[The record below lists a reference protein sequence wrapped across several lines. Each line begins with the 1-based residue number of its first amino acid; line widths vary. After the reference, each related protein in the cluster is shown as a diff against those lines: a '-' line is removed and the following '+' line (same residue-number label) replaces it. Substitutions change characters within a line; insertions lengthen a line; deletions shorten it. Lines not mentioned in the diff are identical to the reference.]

1 LSDFRDQV
9 QDSLGA
15 AYIVRSELGGGGMSR
30 VFLADEVRFN
40 RQVVVKLLSPE
51 LAAGINAERFERE
64 ITLSASLQQANIVP
78 VLSAGEANGLP
89 YLTMPYVEGE
99 SLRHRLGQSP
109 PLGITDI
116 VRILG
121 DVARA
126 LQYAHARG
134 IVHRDIKPDN
144 VLLSGGTAVVTDFG
158 IAKALSASRMDA
170 GRSDTLT
177 QLGTSIGTPAYMAP
191 EQAAGDPDVDHRAD
205 IYAFGC
211 MAYEL
216 LTGHSPFHGRTPQRV
231 LAAHM
236 SETPAPIDESR
247 PDAPLALRTLITR
260 CLAKDPIARPQTA
273 ADLVAA
279 LDAVTSGGDHPMPP
293 PRITQAPTAFR
304 RAIVVYLV
312 AAIAEVA
319 VATLATN
326 AIGLP
331 DWVPRAAVLL
341 AILALPVLLFAGY
354 AQSVTRRALTDTPT
368 MATLALRASPYLSW
382 RNTSRWGAYAL
393 GAFAL
398 LVVGSMLAR
407 VAGVGP
413 FATLLSAGT
422 LTKNQT
428 VLVSEFAFANSS
440 DTTLGRVIAD
450 AVKTDLSQSK
460 AVTLLGDG
468 EIASTL
474 VEMRRP
480 GARLLLPVAQE
491 VAQRRG
497 VKAIV
502 DGSLNPLGNGFV
514 VKLRLVSADSAHE
527 LASMTGAADS
537 PSQLIDVVG
546 ALTRRLRAKMGES
559 LKSVRESPPLQQAT
573 TSSLAALRKF
583 SDARYALN
591 HGDRA
596 SFIRLMGDAVA
607 IDSTFA
613 TAYLSLGVEYANI
626 GRRDDEV
633 ARLVTRAYMLRHR
646 LPDAERLFV
655 ESYYYRF
662 GPPSVRD
669 PVAAAARMDTIIKE
683 YPTYPRAY
691 GAITTAGID
700 AWNRGELVKA
710 ESLFRVSSTIDTTS
724 VYAINDLVR
733 SQFGQGKRVA
743 AESSLRVI
751 DRRFGRRSIQNH
763 VEEFRIDTGDVV
775 GSETRLKSAL
785 AGARDPFIRERVI
798 ALLVSL
804 MGERG
809 RLREHAEWLTRYAG
823 LLEDRGVRS
832 ASLIAAAQQADARVM
847 TTGDTAAAIKVL
859 DASLHGGRLD
869 SIALLD
875 RPYYE
880 LANAYA
886 LAGRPD
892 RAAQYLAG
900 VKQQVVEGDPATA
913 YETAVPAAEIL
924 MDQGKGMEAASVLQR
939 GATGWKG
946 NGIAERRLA
955 MAYDRAGQ
963 RDSAL
968 VAYERVL
975 SRIGAVGA
983 EQPIMHRRAG
993 ELYAEKGDLARAI
1006 AHYRKFVDAW
1016 KNADPELQPQVTDV
1030 KQRIARLEQQ
1040 ERRGR

>member
-64 ITLSASLQQANIVP
+64 ITLAASLQQANIVP

-89 YLTMPYVEGE
+89 YFTMPYVEGE

-109 PLGITDI
+109 PLGITDL

-158 IAKALSASRMDA
+158 IAKALSASRTSA
-170 GRSDTLT
+170 GTDESLT

-216 LTGHSPFHGRTPQRV
+216 LTGHSPFHGRTPQRI

-236 SETPAPIDESR
+236 SENPAPIDESR
-247 PDAPLALRTLITR
+247 PDAPLAMRTLITR

-293 PRITQAPTAFR
+293 PRITQAPVAFR

-312 AAIAEVA
+312 AAMAEVA

-331 DWVPRAAVLL
+331 DWVPTVAVGL

-354 AQSVTRRALTDTPT
+354 AQSVKGRALSATPT

-382 RNTSRWGAYAL
+382 RNTSRWGTYAL

-398 LVVGSMLAR
+398 IVVGSMLAR

-514 VKLRLVSADSAHE
+514 VKLRLVSADSARE

-546 ALTRRLRAKMGES
+546 TLTRRLRAKMGES
-559 LKSVRESPPLQQAT
+559 LKSVRESPPLHQAT

-591 HGDRA
+591 HGDRTL
-596 SFIRLMGDAVA
+596 FIRLMGDAVA

-626 GRRDDEV
+626 GRRDAEV

-669 PVAAAARMDTIIKE
+669 PVAAAVRIDSIIKQFPN
-683 YPTYPRAY
+683 YQRAY
-691 GAITTAGID
+691 AAVTTAGID
-700 AWNRGELVKA
+700 AWNRGDLARA
-710 ESLFRVSSTIDTTS
+710 ESLFRISSSLDTTTMT
-724 VYAINDLVR
+724 ALNDLVR
-733 SQFGQGKRVA
+733 SQFVQGKRA
-743 AESSLRVI
+743 AADSSLRVLE
-751 DRRFGRRSIQNH
+751 RRFGARGLNNH
-763 VEEFRIDTGDVV
+763 VEEFRIDTGDVA
-775 GSETRLKSAL
+775 GSESRLKATL
-785 AGARDPFIRERVI
+785 AGAQDPFVRERVI
-798 ALLVSL
+798 TLLVSL

-809 RLREHAEWLTRYAG
+809 RLREHAEWLTRYAR

-832 ASLIAAAQQADARVM
+832 ASLIAAAQQAEARVM
-847 TTGDTAAAIKVL
+847 TTGDTSAAIKVL

-869 SIALLD
+869 SIVLLD

-913 YETAVPAAEIL
+913 YETAVPMAEIL

-968 VAYERVL
+968 VAYERAL
-975 SRIGAVGA
+975 SRIGGVGV
-983 EQPIMHRRAG
+983 EQPIMNRRAG

-1016 KNADPELQPQVTDV
+1016 KNADAELQPQVNDV
-1030 KQRIARLEQQ
+1030 RQRIARLEQQ

>member
-1 LSDFRDQV
+1 
-9 QDSLGA
+9 
-15 AYIVRSELGGGGMSR
+15 
-30 VFLADEVRFN
+30 
-40 RQVVVKLLSPE
+40 
-51 LAAGINAERFERE
+51 
-64 ITLSASLQQANIVP
+64 
-78 VLSAGEANGLP
+78 
-89 YLTMPYVEGE
+89 
-99 SLRHRLGQSP
+99 
-109 PLGITDI
+109 
-116 VRILG
+116 
-121 DVARA
+121 
-126 LQYAHARG
+126 
-134 IVHRDIKPDN
+134 
-144 VLLSGGTAVVTDFG
+144 
-158 IAKALSASRMDA
+158 
-170 GRSDTLT
+170 
-177 QLGTSIGTPAYMAP
+177 
-191 EQAAGDPDVDHRAD
+191 
-205 IYAFGC
+205 
-211 MAYEL
+211 
-216 LTGHSPFHGRTPQRV
+216 
-231 LAAHM
+231 
-236 SETPAPIDESR
+236 
-247 PDAPLALRTLITR
+247 
-260 CLAKDPIARPQTA
+260 
-273 ADLVAA
+273 
-279 LDAVTSGGDHPMPP
+279 
-293 PRITQAPTAFR
+293 
-304 RAIVVYLV
+304 
-312 AAIAEVA
+312 
-319 VATLATN
+319 
-326 AIGLP
+326 
-331 DWVPRAAVLL
+331 
-341 AILALPVLLFAGY
+341 
-354 AQSVTRRALTDTPT
+354 
-368 MATLALRASPYLSW
+368 
-382 RNTSRWGAYAL
+382 
-393 GAFAL
+393 
-398 LVVGSMLAR
+398 
-407 VAGVGP
+407 
-413 FATLLSAGT
+413 
-422 LTKNQT
+422 
-428 VLVSEFAFANSS
+428 
-440 DTTLGRVIAD
+440 
-450 AVKTDLSQSK
+450 
-460 AVTLLGDG
+460 
-468 EIASTL
+468 
-474 VEMRRP
+474 
-480 GARLLLPVAQE
+480 
-491 VAQRRG
+491 
-497 VKAIV
+497 
-502 DGSLNPLGNGFV
+502 
-514 VKLRLVSADSAHE
+514 
-527 LASMTGAADS
+527 
-537 PSQLIDVVG
+537 
-546 ALTRRLRAKMGES
+546 
-559 LKSVRESPPLQQAT
+559 
-573 TSSLAALRKF
+573 
-583 SDARYALN
+583 
-591 HGDRA
+591 
-596 SFIRLMGDAVA
+596 
-607 IDSTFA
+607 
-613 TAYLSLGVEYANI
+613 
-626 GRRDDEV
+626 
-633 ARLVTRAYMLRHR
+633 LVTRAYMLRHR